1 MIPNPVEKAFYG
13 YGDFYE
19 TRSIARTRKS
29 KWCRICGSTI
39 NTGSSN
45 IDYKFYCDGGDYPTV
60 AICMPCSHKYKEELR
75 RFEYE
80 GIPAEV
86 IEILEEEL

>member
-29 KWCRICGSTI
+29 KWCRICGSDI
-39 NTGSSN
+39 HPGSSN
-45 IDYKFYCDGGDYPTV
+45 IDYKFYGDDGDYPTV
-60 AICMPCSHKYKEELR
+60 AICTSCSHTYKEELR

-86 IEILEEEL
+86 IETLEEEL